1 VISLARCGPARWT
14 GVLSGDPDLVRRT
27 PLSWGEALSM
37 AAAGRVEEIEA
48 TCVGPA
54 IPVSA
59 AELRAP
65 LRDDCVGIYCV
76 GANYLDHARELQGS
90 LIEQRPSD
98 PVVFFKQR
106 STLLGPEDDLQ
117 LPASVSLEFDWEV
130 ELGVV
135 VGAPGRGI
143 SEADA
148 FHHVAGYCVVNDVT
162 ARDLQ
167 RRHQQWFLGKNVEG
181 STPVGPSVL
190 VRDSV
195 AWPPALDLHLRVDGV
210 EKQQGR
216 TDEMIFGVAQLLA
229 IVSSVTTLRVGD
241 VIATGTPAGVGF
253 RRDPPEFLGD
263 GAFVEASVQSVGTL
277 ANRVVAGSL
286 VSVSGG
292 MT

>member
-1 VISLARCGPARWT
+1 
-14 GVLSGDPDLVRRT
+14 
-27 PLSWGEALSM
+27 M